1 MDKPPR
7 MRHEKTRHQALEA
20 SRALVIGV
28 GGLGSPAA
36 IVLAGAGVGTVGLV
50 DPDRVEP
57 SNLHRQPLY
66 EDPDVGAPKVRAAA
80 ARLRADRPELQVLT
94 WEVPFG
100 AGSEALLDGFDVVLD
115 CTDSAATKFAT
126 NDAAV
131 RRRLPLIHAGAI
143 GTRAQ
148 LLTVL
153 PGETA
158 CVRCLFEDPPEPDES
173 PSCQE
178 AGVLGPAVVLAGT
191 LQGAEAVRLLAG
203 AGPMFA
209 GRMLTFDVWGGSW
222 RRVEVAPRA
231 ACSTCGP
238 LHREVF
244 TQRSVGS

>member
-1 MDKPPR
+1 
-7 MRHEKTRHQALEA
+7 MRHVKTEHQALAA
-20 SRALVIGV
+20 SRALVVGV

-36 IVLAGAGVGTVGLV
+36 IALAEAGVDTIGLV
-50 DPDRVEP
+50 DPDRVEA

-66 EDPDVGAPKVRAAA
+66 TDADIGALKVEAAA
-80 ARLRADRPELQVLT
+80 ARLRTVRPGVRIVT
-94 WEVPFG
+94 WSVRFG
-100 AGSEALLDGFDVVLD
+100 PGWAALLDGFDVILD
-115 CTDSAATKFAT
+115 GTDSAAAKFAL

-131 RRRLPLIHAGAI
+131 ARRLPLVHAGAI

-158 CVRCLFEDPPEPDES
+158 CLRCLFEDSPGPDEA

-178 AGVLGPAVVLAGT
+178 AGVLGPSVVLAGT

-203 AGPMFA
+203 AGPLFA
-209 GRMLTFDVWGGSW
+209 GSLLTFDVWGGAW
-222 RRVEVAPRA
+222 RRVQVARRA
-231 ACSTCGP
+231 TCATCGV